1 MSNTDDIK
9 EKVRNLLELAADATD
24 DAEGQTAF
32 LLAQKLMAKHKIAEG
47 DVTAKASDVVEVEV
61 IRKGVLYWWD
71 RKLSATIA
79 NNFACV
85 SVSDSKAIY
94 FYGYKEDAELARDV
108 YHMAAHHMSQRGKYY
123 ELSGKALV
131 YYRKGFI
138 VGLMDK
144 FDEQK
149 QQDESLALAVI
160 VPQEVHKA
168 LEDGGITETR
178 KDNVPECGDPI
189 AYLMGYES
197 GKELNTDRKKGIE

>member
-1 MSNTDDIK
+1 MAELEEIK
-9 EKVRNLLELAADATD
+9 DKVRNLLELAADAPD

-32 LLAQKLMAKHKIAEG
+32 LLAQKL
-47 DVTAKASDVVEVEV
+47 
-61 IRKGVLYWWD
+61 
-71 RKLSATIA
+71 
-79 NNFACV
+79 
-85 SVSDSKAIY
+85 
-94 FYGYKEDAELARDV
+94 
-108 YHMAAHHMSQRGKYY
+108 MAAHHMSQRGKYY

-149 QQDESLALAVI
+149 RQDESLALAVI

-168 LEDGGITETR
+168 LEDGGITDTR